1 MKSIY
6 LCPVCNQPLLIHLES
21 QGLHCSNK
29 HHFDKSD
36 KGYWIFS
43 LAKKP
48 KLDSRQV
55 MRGKRFLL
63 ESGVFS
69 PLVETITE
77 MLKPE
82 LVHMASEGEIQHL
95 DYDCGEGYYLRAIKS
110 ALCESLQQARLTLV
124 QHGINEAE
132 NALFSAAK
140 IDAESDS
147 HTATGSDP
155 ASDSGKDLNSDS
167 SSDTEPEE
175 KSTLIVSSLRAL
187 PFADASFDLVTLVDK
202 QLKGKEPL
210 RVLKQAGYLL
220 QVSPAPR
227 HLWQLKGYIYP
238 DMKEKAVQS
247 GQVSGLELLET
258 QRVTFKLD
266 ADGEQALTLLEMTPY
281 AWRANDKVRKKI
293 ALGNFEGLEID
304 FIVSLSKKI

>member
-69 PLVETITE
+69 PLVERITE

-82 LVHMASEGEIQHL
+82 LVHMASEGAIAHL

-110 ALCESLQQARLTLV
+110 ALNEPLKQAELNLV

-140 IDAESDS
+140 IDSEVDSDNA
-147 HTATGSDP
+147 TGTGSD
-155 ASDSGKDLNSDS
+155 ASSDSGSNP
-167 SSDTEPEE
+167 EPAE
-175 KSTLIVSSLRAL
+175 KSTLIVSSLRTL
-187 PFADASFDLVTLVDK
+187 PFADASFDLVTLIDK

-238 DMKEKAVQS
+238 DMKEKEVQS
-247 GQVSGLELLET
+247 TQVSGLELLDT
-258 QRVTFKLD
+258 QRVTFKLN

-293 ALGNFEGLEID
+293 ASGNFEGLEID
-304 FIVSLSKKI
+304 FIVTLSKKV